1 MALKL
6 DNSIPKDPYTKQ
18 LCSPMCLNS
27 CRQRHTQPHASHK
40 MIPIVEDLLVE
51 LLELDDVREHVLE
64 HVLRVLR
71 VVGQLARHAQDV
83 CALPG
88 TNIGGK
94 KKANTFNRMTKNN
107 KLDELL
113 KRCQRELS
121 QC

>member
-1 MALKL
+1 
-6 DNSIPKDPYTKQ
+6 
-18 LCSPMCLNS
+18 MCLNS
-27 CRQRHTQPHASHK
+27 SRQRPYPARASHK

-51 LLELDDVREHVLE
+51 LLELNDVREHVLE

-94 KKANTFNRMTKNN
+94 KSRHSTEWQKTNFIK
-107 KLDELL
+107 
-113 KRCQRELS
+113 
-121 QC
+121 

>member
-1 MALKL
+1 
-6 DNSIPKDPYTKQ
+6 
-18 LCSPMCLNS
+18 
-27 CRQRHTQPHASHK
+27 

-71 VVGQLARHAQDV
+71 VVGQLAGHTQDV

-88 TNIGGK
+88 TKTLVAKNM
-94 KKANTFNRMTKNN
+94 ANTFNRMKN
-107 KLDELL
+107 KQISLDEILQ
-113 KRCQRELS
+113 RCQRERS